1 MSFSTAGQ
9 AEVGTLRNMLNQP
22 DQTSRHGSKI
32 SHLDLSLKLRAIDS
46 KKLSSAKSEALDE
59 TAAAPLPADEVRTV
73 TASVFLAS
81 SSATRSNAC
90 ALASVFETAM
100 AGLQGGDSALSA
112 GTSRRGR
119 GHARKDE
126 LPAEGDRDITR
137 AVGGAGDQSG
147 G

>member
-9 AEVGTLRNMLNQP
+9 AAVGTLRNMLNQP

-59 TAAAPLPADEVRTV
+59 TAPAPLPAVEVRTV
-73 TASVFLAS
+73 TASGFLAS
-81 SSATRSNAC
+81 ASATRSNAC
-90 ALASVFETAM
+90 ALASVFEAAI
-100 AGLQGGDSALSA
+100 AGLPRGGSAFSLR
-112 GTSRRGR
+112 GTETVQ

-126 LPAEGDRDITR
+126 LPAEGDRNITR
-137 AVGGAGDQSG
+137 AVGGAGDHLG